1 MLDYLPIVAA
11 GFGIPQYLPQIL
23 KLRRT
28 QDPAGVSWA
37 WATLTSLNNGAWFA
51 YFLLSGYWSALVPS
65 SAATV
70 LAGVLAIMLPASRRA
85 AVPIAAWAALLAFA
99 YVVAGRNGLGILLTA
114 AFVIQVSPS
123 IWTAYRTRHPTGI
136 SRGTWMLV
144 LGELTC
150 WATFGL
156 YRSDPRLVVLG
167 FTGITASMLMLARV
181 RRETSGGRGDG
192 LARPQRHRDPV

>member
-28 QDPAGVSWA
+28 RDPAGVSWS
-37 WATLTSLNNGAWFA
+37 WAVLTSLNNGAWFV
-51 YFLLSGYWSALVPS
+51 YFILSEYWSALVPS
-65 SAATV
+65 SAATL
-70 LAGVLAIMLPASRRA
+70 LAGVLATMLTARRRA
-85 AVPIAAWAALLAFA
+85 VAPIAAWAALLVAG
-99 YVVAGRNGLGILLTA
+99 YIVAGRNGLGTLLTA
-114 AFVIQVSPS
+114 AFVVQVSPS

-136 SRGTWMLV
+136 SRGTWTLV

-156 YRSDPRLVVLG
+156 YRSDPRLTVLG
-167 FTGITASMLMLARV
+167 FTGITASILMLARIP
-181 RRETSGGRGDG
+181 RDSAPELTAQAGGDG
-192 LARPQRHRDPV
+192 LRRA

>member
-28 QDPAGVSWA
+28 RDPAGVSWS
-37 WATLTSLNNGAWFA
+37 WAMLTSLNNGAWFV
-51 YFLLSGYWSALVPS
+51 YFILSEYWSALVPS
-65 SAATV
+65 SAATL
-70 LAGVLAIMLPASRRA
+70 LAGVLATMLTAKRRA
-85 AVPIAAWAALLAFA
+85 VAPIAAWAALLVTA
-99 YVVAGRNGLGILLTA
+99 YVVAGRNGLGTLLTA

-136 SRGTWMLV
+136 SRGTWTLV

-150 WATFGL
+150 WATYGL
-156 YRSDPRLVVLG
+156 HRSDPRLIVLG
-167 FTGITASMLMLARV
+167 FTGITASILMLARIP
-181 RRETSGGRGDG
+181 RDSAPELTAQAGGAVD
-192 LARPQRHRDPV
+192 

>member
-28 QDPAGVSWA
+28 RDPAGVSWS
-37 WATLTSLNNGAWFA
+37 WAMLTSLNNGAWFV
-51 YFLLSGYWSALVPS
+51 YFILSGYWSALVPS
-65 SAATV
+65 SAATL
-70 LAGVLAIMLPASRRA
+70 LAGVLATMLTAKRRA
-85 AVPIAAWAALLAFA
+85 VAPVTAWAALLVTA
-99 YVVAGRNGLGILLTA
+99 YVVAGRNGLGTLLTA

-136 SRGTWMLV
+136 SRGTWTLV

-150 WATFGL
+150 WATYGL
-156 YRSDPRLVVLG
+156 HRSDPRLIVLG
-167 FTGITASMLMLARV
+167 FTGITASILMLARIP
-181 RRETSGGRGDG
+181 RDSAPELTAQAGGAVD
-192 LARPQRHRDPV
+192 

>member
-1 MLDYLPIVAA
+1 MLAYLPIVAA

-28 QDPAGVSWA
+28 HDPAGVSWA

-51 YFLLSGYWSALVPS
+51 YFLLSAYWSALVPS

-85 AVPIAAWAALLAFA
+85 VVPIAAWAALLAVA
-99 YVVAGRNGLGILLTA
+99 YVVAGRNGLGTLLTA

-156 YRSDPRLVVLG
+156 YRSDPRLIVLG
-167 FTGITASMLMLARV
+167 FTGITASMLMLAPV
-181 RRETSGGRGDG
+181 PRRTSSGRGDG
-192 LARPQRHRDPV
+192 LTHPQRHRDPV

>member
-28 QDPAGVSWA
+28 RDPAGVSWA
-37 WATLTSLNNGAWFA
+37 WAMLTSLNNGAWFA
-51 YFLLSGYWSALVPS
+51 YFLLSAYWSALVPS

-70 LAGVLAIMLPASRRA
+70 LAGVLATMLPASRRA
-85 AVPIAAWAALLAFA
+85 VVPIAAWAALLVVA
-99 YVVAGRNGLGILLTA
+99 YVVAGRHGLGTLLTA

-144 LGELTC
+144 LGELSC

-156 YRSDPRLVVLG
+156 HRSDPRLIVLG

-181 RRETSGGRGDG
+181 PRETSGGRRDG
-192 LARPQRHRDPV
+192 LTRPQRHRDPV

>member
-28 QDPAGVSWA
+28 RDPAGVSWS
-37 WATLTSLNNGAWFA
+37 WAMLTSLNNGAWFV
-51 YFLLSGYWSALVPS
+51 YFILSEYWSALVPS
-65 SAATV
+65 SAATL
-70 LAGVLAIMLPASRRA
+70 LAGVLATMLTARRRA
-85 AVPIAAWAALLAFA
+85 VAPIAAWAALLVAG
-99 YVVAGRNGLGILLTA
+99 YIVAGRNGLGTLLTA

-136 SRGTWMLV
+136 SRGTWTLV

-150 WATFGL
+150 WATYGL
-156 YRSDPRLVVLG
+156 DRSDPRLIVLG
-167 FTGITASMLMLARV
+167 FTGIAASILMLARIPRDSAPELTAQGL
-181 RRETSGGRGDG
+181 RR
-192 LARPQRHRDPV
+192 A

>member
-28 QDPAGVSWA
+28 GDPVGVSWS
-37 WATLTSLNNGAWFA
+37 WAMLTSLNNGAWFV
-51 YFLLSGYWSALVPS
+51 YFILSGYWSALVPS
-65 SAATV
+65 SAATL
-70 LAGVLAIMLPASRRA
+70 LAGVLATMLTAKRRA
-85 AVPIAAWAALLAFA
+85 VAPIAAWAALLVTA
-99 YVVAGRNGLGILLTA
+99 YVVAGRNGLGTLLTA

-136 SRGTWMLV
+136 SRGTWTLV

-150 WATFGL
+150 WATYGL
-156 YRSDPRLVVLG
+156 HRSDPRLIVLG
-167 FTGITASMLMLARV
+167 FTGITASILMLARIP
-181 RRETSGGRGDG
+181 RDSAPELTAQAGGAVD
-192 LARPQRHRDPV
+192 

>member
-28 QDPAGVSWA
+28 RDPAGVSWS
-37 WATLTSLNNGAWFA
+37 WAMLTSLNNGAWFV
-51 YFLLSGYWSALVPS
+51 YFILSGYWSALVPS
-65 SAATV
+65 SAATL
-70 LAGVLAIMLPASRRA
+70 LAGVLATMLTARRRA
-85 AVPIAAWAALLAFA
+85 VAPIAAWAALLVTA
-99 YVVAGRNGLGILLTA
+99 YVVAGRNGLGTLLTA

-136 SRGTWMLV
+136 SRGTWTLV

-150 WATFGL
+150 WATYGL
-156 YRSDPRLVVLG
+156 HRSDPRLIVLG
-167 FTGITASMLMLARV
+167 FTGITASILMLARIP
-181 RRETSGGRGDG
+181 RDSAPELTAQAGGAVD
-192 LARPQRHRDPV
+192 

>member
-28 QDPAGVSWA
+28 GDPVGVSWS
-37 WATLTSLNNGAWFA
+37 WAMLTSLNNGAWFV
-51 YFLLSGYWSALVPS
+51 YFILSGYWSALVPS
-65 SAATV
+65 SAATL
-70 LAGVLAIMLPASRRA
+70 LAGVLATMLTARRRA
-85 AVPIAAWAALLAFA
+85 VAPIAAWAALLVTA
-99 YVVAGRNGLGILLTA
+99 YVVAGRNGLGTLLTA

-136 SRGTWMLV
+136 SRGTWTLV

-150 WATFGL
+150 WATYGL
-156 YRSDPRLVVLG
+156 YRSDPRLIVLG
-167 FTGITASMLMLARV
+167 FTGITASILMLARIP
-181 RRETSGGRGDG
+181 RESAPELTAQAGGAMD
-192 LARPQRHRDPV
+192 

>member
-28 QDPAGVSWA
+28 GDPVGVSWS
-37 WATLTSLNNGAWFA
+37 WAMLTSLNNGAWFV
-51 YFLLSGYWSALVPS
+51 YFILSGYWSALVPS
-65 SAATV
+65 SAATL
-70 LAGVLAIMLPASRRA
+70 LAGVLATMLTARRRA
-85 AVPIAAWAALLAFA
+85 VAPIAAWAALLVTA
-99 YVVAGRNGLGILLTA
+99 YVVAGRNGLGTLLTA

-136 SRGTWMLV
+136 SRGTWTLV

-150 WATFGL
+150 WATYGL
-156 YRSDPRLVVLG
+156 HRSDPRLIVLG
-167 FTGITASMLMLARV
+167 FTGITASILMLARIP
-181 RRETSGGRGDG
+181 RDSAPELTAQAGGAVD
-192 LARPQRHRDPV
+192 

>member
-150 WATFGL
+150 WATFAL

-181 RRETSGGRGDG
+181 RRETSDGRGDG
-192 LARPQRHRDPV
+192 LARPQRHQDPV